1 MKVNSLDSAQHHGS
15 TGDTNSQR
23 IEANTPVYSAPTKIA
38 ATLPNALERL
48 ESLISSCQYPAFFL
62 DYDGT
67 LAPIVA
73 NPERAFISEECREAL
88 RSLKEAYP
96 VSIVSGRS
104 CDKLRDFLK
113 VDVVLAG
120 SHGLDIQ
127 GIQLQGRDR
136 QSGGERRS
144 ENSPERSDATR
155 LVHPV
160 AAAGR
165 GLLNEASAKLAEAL
179 GHLSGYETEDNEFCI
194 SVHYRRVDPEHH
206 ETIHTTVQQVVS
218 DTQGLLHRQGKMVHE
233 LRPDVP
239 WDKGRAVAHLLS
251 RLASL
256 LSGPGG
262 GADSPETEQG
272 APEGNVALRL
282 CPIYLGDDVA
292 DEDALA
298 FVESVGGIGI
308 KVTDNSSAK
317 TTTTTASLRLD
328 GPHQVLTFL
337 SRFVAAAEKKSS

>member
-1 MKVNSLDSAQHHGS
+1 
-15 TGDTNSQR
+15 
-23 IEANTPVYSAPTKIA
+23 
-38 ATLPNALERL
+38 
-48 ESLISSCQYPAFFL
+48 
-62 DYDGT
+62 
-67 LAPIVA
+67 
-73 NPERAFISEECREAL
+73 
-88 RSLKEAYP
+88 
-96 VSIVSGRS
+96 
-104 CDKLRDFLK
+104 
-113 VDVVLAG
+113 
-120 SHGLDIQ
+120 
-127 GIQLQGRDR
+127 
-136 QSGGERRS
+136 
-144 ENSPERSDATR
+144 
-155 LVHPV
+155 V